1 MQSISVPVTDREAG
15 TVALDL
21 NASLGDKSVLD
32 EPELMNMM
40 QEGNNFRASMDIKS
54 ALENINEQKGVS
66 RDHAGLQTQTQ
77 DRSDTVLQLGV

>member
-1 MQSISVPVTDREAG
+1 MVEILPMQSISVPVTDREAG

-40 QEGNNFRASMDIKS
+40 
-54 ALENINEQKGVS
+54 
-66 RDHAGLQTQTQ
+66 
-77 DRSDTVLQLGV
+77 